1 MIPRKLRVANYGLR
15 IRDSIM
21 VRIKKSPSG
30 IVSINDVARLA
41 GVSITTVSR
50 VINKLPT
57 VKEKNRIRVQEAVK
71 QLKFQPSIFAQ
82 RLATGKSNVV
92 ALVIPRYEG
101 IFYSYYALEL
111 IRGIGTLCEALKLD
125 LLLHLTDSKTIINLK
140 GIGGVIFAD
149 LIANRAQLEDA
160 LASGLPCIV
169 INNYVEDLEVS
180 CIAIDNTRGAEDA
193 VNYLVGLGH
202 KKIAHITGDLVTQAA
217 AQRYEGYRRA
227 LKKNNI
233 ELRQE
238 DYVFKTDYSR
248 GQARQA
254 AERLIKMPESPTAV
268 FVASDS
274 MALEVMAVAREL
286 GLKLPADLSI
296 VGFDDNPSGLYGP
309 VSLTTVRQPLIKM
322 AEESVKELNLLISRK
337 DKGIKIKKILL
348 PTELVIRESCQPINP
363 NKP

>member
-1 MIPRKLRVANYGLR
+1 M
-15 IRDSIM
+15 
-21 VRIKKSPSG
+21 RIKKNPSAA
-30 IVSINDVARLA
+30 VSINDVARLA

-50 VINKLPT
+50 VINKFPT

-71 QLKFQPSIFAQ
+71 ELKFQPSIFAQ

-125 LLLHLTDSKTIINLK
+125 LLLHLTDSKSAINLK

-149 LIANRAQLEDA
+149 LITNRTQLEDA
-160 LASGLPCIV
+160 LASGIPSIV
-169 INNYVEDLEVS
+169 INHYVEDLEVS
-180 CIAIDNTRGAEDA
+180 CIAIDNIGGAVEA
-193 VNYLVGLGH
+193 VNYLIGLGH
-202 KKIAHITGDLVTQAA
+202 KRIAHITGDLVTQAA
-217 AQRYEGYRRA
+217 AWRFEGYKRA

-233 ELRQE
+233 SFRQ

-248 GQARQA
+248 GQARLG
-254 AERLIKMPESPTAV
+254 AEKLINCPERPTAV

-286 GLKLPADLSI
+286 GLKLPGDLSI

-337 DKGIKIKKILL
+337 EKGAKVKRVLL
-348 PTELVIRESCQPINP
+348 PTELVVRESCQPRP
-363 NKP
+363 S